1 MDRIIKKKKWTPKR
15 IVWISIIVL
24 FVISIAYAILF
35 SDHSSKLNVRTER
48 ISISTV
54 QRGPFQEFVPVT
66 GAVIPIKTV
75 YIDALEG
82 GRVEEIYVEAGNMV
96 KKGDPIIQLRN
107 TNLRLEI
114 MHQEASL
121 LDQSNVL
128 LNTQLQ
134 MEKQKIELSNQLADY
149 DHLINRTKRIYGQ
162 NKKLLENKIISQQ
175 EFEKSKD
182 DYFYNCRKKELA
194 IESSQQDSIIMSIQI
209 KQLEASLKRLQAN
222 LKIVQQQL
230 ENLTI
235 KAPVTGQLTSLN
247 AEYTGEIKSP
257 GERIGQIDVLDGF
270 KIRAGIDEHYLPRI
284 NLNQYGEFEF
294 AGQSYR
300 LIIKKI
306 FPEIVGGRFN
316 IDLEFVNIAPSD
328 IRRGQT
334 VHIRLELGDLSEATV
349 LSRGG
354 FYQKTGGQ
362 WVYVIDNSGEIAIKR
377 SVKLGRQNTQVFEV
391 LEGLEPGEK
400 VITSSYDNFGDVEKL
415 VLK

>member
-1 MDRIIKKKKWTPKR
+1 MDRIIKKKKWTLKKILW
-15 IVWISIIVL
+15 IVIPILIV
-24 FVISIAYAILF
+24 FVISYSFVF
-35 SDHSSKLNVRTER
+35 SDRSSKLNVKADR
-48 ISISTV
+48 IIISTV
-54 QRGPFQEFVPVT
+54 QRAPFQEFIPVT
-66 GAVIPIKTV
+66 GTVIPIKTV

-82 GRVEEIYVEAGNMV
+82 GRVEEIYVEAGNIV
-96 KKGDPIIQLRN
+96 KKGDPIIRLGN

-114 MHQEASL
+114 MRQEASL

-128 LNTQLQ
+128 LNTRLQ

-175 EFEKSKD
+175 EFEESKD
-182 DYFYNCRKKELA
+182 EYFHNCRKKELA

-235 KAPVTGQLTSLN
+235 KAPVSGQLTSLN
-247 AEYTGEIKSP
+247 AEYTGEIKSS

-300 LIIKKI
+300 LVIKKI
-306 FPEIVGGRFN
+306 FPEIVDGRFN
-316 IDLEFVNIAPSD
+316 IDLEFVNTAPSD

-334 VHIRLELGDLSEATV
+334 VHIRLELGDLSEAIV

-362 WVYVIDNSGEIAIKR
+362 WVYVIDNSGEIAIKQ
-377 SVKLGRQNTQVFEV
+377 SIKLGRQNTQVFEV
-391 LEGLEPGEK
+391 LDGLKPGEK

>member
-1 MDRIIKKKKWTPKR
+1 VIPIFLVII
-15 IVWISIIVL
+15 
-24 FVISIAYAILF
+24 IAYSLIF
-35 SDHSSKLNVRTER
+35 SDHSSKLNVKADRV
-48 ISISTV
+48 IISTV
-54 QRGPFQEFVPVT
+54 KYAPFQEFIPVT
-66 GAVIPIKTV
+66 GTVIPIKTV

-82 GRVEEIYVEAGNMV
+82 GRVEEIYVEAGNIV
-96 KKGDPIIQLRN
+96 KKGDPIIRLGN

-114 MHQEASL
+114 MRQEASM

-128 LNTQLQ
+128 LNTRLQ

-175 EFEKSKD
+175 EFEESKD

-194 IESSQQDSIIMSIQI
+194 IESSKQDSIIMSIQI
-209 KQLEASLKRLQAN
+209 EQLEASLKRLQAN

-235 KAPVTGQLTSLN
+235 KAPVSGQLTSLN

-300 LIIKKI
+300 LVIKKI

-316 IDLEFVNIAPSD
+316 IDLEFVNTAPSD

-349 LSRGG
+349 LPRGG

-362 WVYVIDNSGEIAIKR
+362 WVYVIDNSGEFAIKR
-377 SVKLGRQNTQVFEV
+377 SIKLGRQNTQVFEV
-391 LEGLEPGEK
+391 LNGLKPGEK

>member
-1 MDRIIKKKKWTPKR
+1 MDRIIEKKKWTLKKILW
-15 IVWISIIVL
+15 IVIPIFLVIV
-24 FVISIAYAILF
+24 IAYSLIF
-35 SDHSSKLNVRTER
+35 SDHSSKLNVKADRL
-48 ISISTV
+48 IISTV
-54 QRGPFQEFVPVT
+54 KHAPFQEFIPVT
-66 GAVIPIKTV
+66 GTVIPIKTV

-82 GRVEEIYVEAGNMV
+82 GRVEEIYAEAGNMV
-96 KKGDPIIQLRN
+96 KKGDSIIRLGN

-114 MHQEASL
+114 MRQEASL

-128 LNTQLQ
+128 LNTRLQ

-149 DHLINRTKRIYGQ
+149 DHLINRTKRIYWQ
-162 NKKLLENKIISQQ
+162 NRKLLENKIISQQ
-175 EFEKSKD
+175 EFEESKD
-182 DYFYNCRKKELA
+182 EYFYNCRKKELA
-194 IESSQQDSIIMSIQI
+194 IESSKQDSIIMFI
-209 KQLEASLKRLQAN
+209 KLEQLEASLKRLQAN

-230 ENLTI
+230 ENLII
-235 KAPVTGQLTSLN
+235 KAPVCGQLTSLN

-294 AGQSYR
+294 AGQSYK

-316 IDLEFVNIAPSD
+316 IDLEFFSTAPSD
-328 IRRGQT
+328 IRRGQS

-362 WVYVIDNSGEIAIKR
+362 WIYVIDNSGKIAIKR
-377 SVKLGRQNTQVFEV
+377 SIKLGRQNTQVFEV
-391 LEGLEPGEK
+391 LGGLKPGEK

>member
-1 MDRIIKKKKWTPKR
+1 MDRIIEKKKWTLKKILW
-15 IVWISIIVL
+15 IVIPIFLVIV
-24 FVISIAYAILF
+24 IAYSLIF
-35 SDHSSKLNVRTER
+35 SDHSSKLNVKADRL
-48 ISISTV
+48 IISTV
-54 QRGPFQEFVPVT
+54 KHAPFQEFIPVT
-66 GAVIPIKTV
+66 GTVIPIKTV

-82 GRVEEIYVEAGNMV
+82 GRVEEIYAEAGNMV
-96 KKGDPIIQLRN
+96 KKGDSIIRLGN

-114 MHQEASL
+114 MRQEASL

-128 LNTQLQ
+128 LNTRLQ

-175 EFEKSKD
+175 EFEESKD
-182 DYFYNCRKKELA
+182 EYFYNCRKKELA

-247 AEYTGEIKSP
+247 AEYTGEIKSS
-257 GERIGQIDVLDGF
+257 GEHIGQIDVLDGF

-300 LIIKKI
+300 LVIKKI

-316 IDLEFVNIAPSD
+316 IDLEFVNTAPSD

-362 WVYVIDNSGEIAIKR
+362 WIYVIDNSGKIAIKR
-377 SVKLGRQNTQVFEV
+377 SIKLGRQNTQVFEV
-391 LEGLEPGEK
+391 LGGLKPGEK

>member
-1 MDRIIKKKKWTPKR
+1 M
-15 IVWISIIVL
+15 
-24 FVISIAYAILF
+24 
-35 SDHSSKLNVRTER
+35 
-48 ISISTV
+48 
-54 QRGPFQEFVPVT
+54 
-66 GAVIPIKTV
+66 
-75 YIDALEG
+75 
-82 GRVEEIYVEAGNMV
+82 EEIYVEAGNMV